1 MICFPC
7 RLSQFCMTR
16 CNRCPG
22 FCKTSFCFLAVNPAF
37 MGVSKPFPVQYGKH
51 IGAMVTAII
60 PYEVQAA
67 GQSDYS
73 NLPFNQST
81 TGIYWVSTLSPQVDI
96 SESSSH
102 TFVYWWASQSRRCRR
117 VLQLLGCQPVATK
130 DEPIKAG
137 KGSLSPGPVV
147 WELGGSL
154 NLQLIFHNHDEIIW
168 NLKAVE
174 WDSGNVWPWVLDLDR
189 RPFGPKLWDTK

>member
-102 TFVYWWASQSRRCRR
+102 TFVYWWLRKAGAAGEFFSSWGASPWPRKMSPSRR
-117 VLQLLGCQPVATK
+117 G
-130 DEPIKAG
+130 KAP
-137 KGSLSPGPVV
+137 KTPGPVV

-189 RPFGPKLWDTK
+189 RP